1 MHDHTVPFY
10 REEPRT
16 PEQVMQAAGLL
27 NAPDIATVGPP
38 RVPVIVPYTGWRHTA
53 SVDFY
58 NEYRWGWTIV
68 SEYVVEGRTVRIS
81 RVASFGAIHTEMSAR
96 QALEIALDCILE
108 SRKGNIV
115 R

>member
-1 MHDHTVPFY
+1 MSVPFY

-16 PEQVMQAAGLL
+16 PEQVMQAAGML
-27 NAPDIATVGPP
+27 NAPDISTVGPP
-38 RVPVIVPYTGWRHTA
+38 RVPFIVPYTGWRHTG

-68 SEYVVEGRTVRIS
+68 SEYIQAGRSVRLS
-81 RVASFGAIHTEMSAR
+81 RVGSFGAIHTEMSAR
-96 QALEIALDCILE
+96 QALDIAISCIME
-108 SRKGNIV
+108 SRKGTIV